1 MMQAYAVCQI
11 QPNQGFA
18 DDNNYFRNRIAD
30 AVHEEMEEAVKSPMF
45 LDDGRSI
52 PKETQEAIAW
62 LAAHSF

>member
-1 MMQAYAVCQI
+1 MAKEH
-11 QPNQGFA
+11 F
-18 DDNNYFRNRIAD
+18 DRSLE
-30 AVHEEMEEAVKSPMF
+30 HEELEEAVKSPMF